1 MPGALQ
7 QLLFFP
13 LAAPYHAAYHPQ
25 LSILRNNNL
34 PRANEDS
41 RTSRRRCPRSRGSR
55 GGAPGPGV
63 VWQLCFWGLGCK
75 QARQIFNSQALTAV
89 SPSCPSCVCVCASV
103 CVEAATTHIH
113 TLRYPLALA
122 NFSPARSLRL
132 RCRLFV
138 AAVELKALACYTL

>member
-1 MPGALQ
+1 MFLDGKMPVALQ

-55 GGAPGPGV
+55 GGAPGPG
-63 VWQLCFWGLGCK
+63 GD
-75 QARQIFNSQALTAV
+75 
-89 SPSCPSCVCVCASV
+89 
-103 CVEAATTHIH
+103 
-113 TLRYPLALA
+113 
-122 NFSPARSLRL
+122 RSH
-132 RCRLFV
+132 FV
-138 AAVELKALACYTL
+138 FKFLK